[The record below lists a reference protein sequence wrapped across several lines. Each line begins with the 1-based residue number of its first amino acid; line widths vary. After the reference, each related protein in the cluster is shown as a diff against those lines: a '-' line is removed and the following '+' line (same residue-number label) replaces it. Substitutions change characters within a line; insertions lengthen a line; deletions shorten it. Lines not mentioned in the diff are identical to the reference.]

1 MSARKTQAQN
11 TQLFLIKRD
20 TELSRQKHTNPV
32 PRKEAN
38 SIFLSSYKA
47 IIRPEVGKASGTVRP
62 GHWADLRLLAPK
74 YFLGKLSVYLGLFKA
89 EHRKSKPEQAVT
101 NIS

>member
-1 MSARKTQAQN
+1 M
-11 TQLFLIKRD
+11 
-20 TELSRQKHTNPV
+20 
-32 PRKEAN
+32 
-38 SIFLSSYKA
+38 
-47 IIRPEVGKASGTVRP
+47 GKANGTVRP
-62 GHWADLRLLAPK
+62 GYWADLRLWAPK